1 MEEKWKRSYRI
12 KERRNKWFDGHML
25 FAEGNVAQF
34 IGSCYP
40 WQKAW
45 AASSEINV
53 GLPNDR
59 NWGEMPLRV
68 LNVDLKVA
76 NSLLESFV
84 YLLSAM
90 IRGRADK
97 SLARPGRKQA
107 TANKLGIYS
116 TYSPQNSIHFLAPCS
131 NLCKP
136 LKKKNQEIV
145 RPTRSPR
152 Q

>member
-1 MEEKWKRSYRI
+1 
-12 KERRNKWFDGHML
+12 
-25 FAEGNVAQF
+25 
-34 IGSCYP
+34 
-40 WQKAW
+40 
-45 AASSEINV
+45 
-53 GLPNDR
+53 
-59 NWGEMPLRV
+59 MPLRV